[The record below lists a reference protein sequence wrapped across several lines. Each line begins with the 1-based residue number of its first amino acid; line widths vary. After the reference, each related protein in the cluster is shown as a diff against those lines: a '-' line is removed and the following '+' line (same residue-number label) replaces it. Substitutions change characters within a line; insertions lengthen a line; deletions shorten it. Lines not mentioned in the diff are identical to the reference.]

1 MNNSR
6 RSFLERT
13 ALGAVAVGG
22 LGLPLD
28 FARGAAVG
36 LTTPPTSEEFDL
48 TWVNK
53 VTGKHKVLMDVADV
67 DSGYGIWRA
76 NMWSKQ
82 YMDVLG
88 AKPSELSTV
97 LVMRHNG
104 INLAMQQ
111 SYWDKYGVG
120 KATKALHPITEQP
133 TDINPALMTSK
144 IGGLP
149 AAFDGLS
156 LTDYMSRGGIALAC
170 NVAFGFVVA
179 NIAAQ
184 DKLSQEDAHKK
195 ALTFL
200 IPGVL
205 LQPSGI
211 FACVRAQEA
220 GCAYIRAS

>member
-1 MNNSR
+1 MDNSR

-13 ALGAVAVGG
+13 ALGAVAVSG
-22 LGLPLD
+22 LGLPID
-28 FARGAAVG
+28 FTRDAAAG
-36 LTTPPTSEEFDL
+36 SAGQPLSDDFDL

-53 VTGKHKVLMDVADV
+53 VTGKHKVLMDVAEV
-67 DSGYGIWRA
+67 DSGYGIWRS

-88 AKPSELSTV
+88 AKPNEMSTV

-111 SYWDKYGVG
+111 AYWDKYGVG
-120 KATKALHPITEQP
+120 KATNAMHPITAQP
-133 TDINPALMTSK
+133 TDINPALMTAK
-144 IGGLP
+144 VGGLP

-156 LTDYMSRGGIALAC
+156 LADYMSRGGIALGC

-184 DKLSQEDAHKK
+184 DKVSEEDARKK
-195 ALTFL
+195 ALTLL
-200 IPGVL
+200 IPGVM

>member
-1 MNNSR
+1 MDNSR

-13 ALGAVAVGG
+13 ALGAVAVSG
-22 LGLPLD
+22 LGLPID
-28 FARGAAVG
+28 FTRGAAAG
-36 LTTPPTSEEFDL
+36 SAGQPLSDDFDL

-53 VTGKHKVLMDVADV
+53 VTGKHKVLMDVAEV
-67 DSGYGIWRA
+67 DSGYGIWRS

-88 AKPSELSTV
+88 AKPNEMSTV

-111 SYWDKYGVG
+111 AYWDKYGVG
-120 KATKALHPITEQP
+120 KATNAMHPITAQP
-133 TDINPALMTSK
+133 TDINPALMTAK
-144 IGGLP
+144 VGGLP

-156 LTDYMSRGGIALAC
+156 LADYMSRGGIALGC

-184 DKLSQEDAHKK
+184 DKVSEEDARKK
-195 ALTFL
+195 ALTLL
-200 IPGVL
+200 IPGVM